1 MPLSYILNLSTDGI
15 IVTADGMKL
24 FHNIIYHHSINAT
37 KQVFYRLQSDH
48 LKFVTQRA
56 RFTMQGLLP

>member
-1 MPLSYILNLSTDGI
+1 MGY